1 MSKYTTEVRYL
12 CEVEYGATTSK
23 GFSLIDDIITTA
35 APKIFNFDF
44 PIFDEN
50 YRLLLEKKILMHY
63 YTREIC
69 EETVGLWKLRLQDKL
84 NLIMPYYNQ
93 LYSSELLEFNPFYD
107 TDYTRDGNKSD
118 EGQRTNNE
126 SESRQSYEEGVDEI
140 KQNTVAESNTVNSS
154 NSFTNTENT
163 SANEN
168 VSSSNTLDNSTNS
181 KNTNEESSNSTTSN
195 STAGKVD
202 KYSDTPQG
210 SIQNID
216 LTNDAYLTNARI
228 INDTGNETSSGSAT
242 SDTTSSGVSN
252 SESSTQ
258 ASTSENETFTGNT
271 NNSSNSSGNNI
282 SSVDDNKT
290 LNSTKNNSTD
300 TAKYKTGTV
309 SNSEEYFER
318 VVGKRGTISNSKLL
332 KEFRET
338 FLNIDKMVIEELND
352 LFFGLW

>member
-1 MSKYTTEVRYL
+1 MSKYTTEVRHI
-12 CEVEYGATTSK
+12 CEVEYGATSSK
-23 GFSLIDDIITTA
+23 GFNLIDEIITTA

-50 YRLLLEKKILMHY
+50 YRLLLEKKILRHY

-93 LYSSELLEFNPFYD
+93 LYSSELLDFNPFYD
-107 TDYTRDGNKSD
+107 TDYTRDGTKAD
-118 EGQRTNNE
+118 EVQRTDNE
-126 SESRQSYEEGVDEI
+126 SESRQSYEAGVNEV
-140 KQNTVAESNTVNSS
+140 KQNTVAESNSINSS

-163 SANEN
+163 NTNEN
-168 VSSSNTLDNSTNS
+168 TSNSNTIDNSTNS
-181 KNTNEESSNSTTSN
+181 TSTNEESSNSTERDN
-195 STAGKVD
+195 TAGKTD

-210 SIQNID
+210 SIQD
-216 LTNDAYLTNARI
+216 LDDDVYLTNARI
-228 INDTGNETSSGSAT
+228 INDTANETSSGS
-242 SDTTSSGVSN
+242 TTAMVSSSGISN
-252 SESSTQ
+252 SESSAQ

-271 NNSSNSSGNNI
+271 SNSSNASNNNI

-290 LNSTKNNSTD
+290 LNTSKNNNTD
-300 TAKYKTGTV
+300 ASKYKTGTV
-309 SNSEEYFER
+309 SNSEEYVER
-318 VVGKRGTISNSKLL
+318 VLGKRGTVSNSKLL

-338 FLNIDKMVIEELND
+338 FLNIDRMVIDELND

>member
-216 LTNDAYLTNARI
+216 LTNDAY
-228 INDTGNETSSGSAT
+228 SAT